1 VLIAVVAVA
10 VCVRVWLWLWGVQD
24 AIRSGVD
31 NFDSGIGVY
40 AGDEEVYTVFAP
52 LLDRVIESYH
62 RHPPVS
68 ALCCAL
74 CYAVYCAVGERVT
87 MTVLLSR
94 SLG

>member
-1 VLIAVVAVA
+1 MR
-10 VCVRVWLWLWGVQD
+10 VCVWLWGVQD

-68 ALCCAL
+68 VLCCA
-74 CYAVYCAVGERVT
+74 VYCSVGDRVT

>member
-1 VLIAVVAVA
+1 MC
-10 VCVRVWLWLWGVQD
+10 VCVWLWGVQD

-68 ALCCAL
+68 VLCIVLCCD
-74 CYAVYCAVGERVT
+74 RV
-87 MTVLLSR
+87 VWVIVRLR
-94 SLG
+94 VFF

>member
-1 VLIAVVAVA
+1 M
-10 VCVRVWLWLWGVQD
+10 QD

-52 LLDRVIESYH
+52 LLDRVIETYH

-68 ALCCAL
+68 VLCIVLCCDRVVCMRVDRISGVLCLCRVTSLCVMVWLCKVALC
-74 CYAVYCAVGERVT
+74 V
-87 MTVLLSR
+87 
-94 SLG
+94 